1 MIYQRLAKVFLICS
15 GPQVERHPFSRYP
28 KFEEDPLMG
37 LQNMIRRAIEI
48 GHRTGFITFD
58 QLNEL
63 VGTDKI
69 EPEDIETL
77 MKALSAEGIQVID
90 E

>member
-1 MIYQRLAKVFLICS
+1 MELAKI
-15 GPQVERHPFSRYP
+15 
-28 KFEEDPLMG
+28 
-37 LQNMIRRAIEI
+37 IRAAIEI
-48 GHRTGFITFD
+48 GHRTGFVTFD

-63 VGTDKI
+63 CTNKI

-77 MKALSAEGIQVID
+77 LRALSAEGIQVKD

>member
-1 MIYQRLAKVFLICS
+1 
-15 GPQVERHPFSRYP
+15 
-28 KFEEDPLMG
+28 MG

-63 VGTDKI
+63 TGTYKI
-69 EPEDIETL
+69 QPEDIETL
-77 MKALSAEGIQVID
+77 FKALSAEGIQVVD